1 MLLFEILR
9 VAVDA
14 MLANKLR
21 SLLTMLG
28 IVIGIAAVITML
40 ALGEAAQRAVQAQL
54 RTLGTNV
61 LTVRP
66 GQSFFGG
73 IGQADAK
80 LTVDDAQAL
89 LEQGR
94 DIMAVAPELEAR
106 YQVEYG
112 AHNAN
117 LSIVGS
123 WPSYFEVNNYSFA
136 GGRAFTESEDRGR
149 RRVAVVGAL
158 IGEDLG
164 LSSSADLLGATV
176 RIRGVPFEI
185 VGVLQEKGAMGFFNP
200 DEDIYVP
207 LATAQMRVMGTDLLR
222 SIGVQA
228 RSEASMDAAMAQTDQ
243 ILRRAHRLRPGEDAD
258 FTVRNQTTLL
268 STMGETTKTFSFL
281 LAGIATIS
289 LLVGG
294 IGIMNIM
301 LVSVT
306 ERTREIGLRKALGAR
321 RRDILLQFLIEAL
334 VLCLAGGALG
344 VAAGYGASN
353 VLEHTAGWSM
363 EIAPRAIGLAFGFS
377 AAVGL
382 FFGLWPARRA
392 AGLAPIEALRYE

>member
-1 MLLFEILR
+1 MLEILR

-40 ALGEAAQRAVQAQL
+40 ALGEAAQRNVQAQL
-54 RTLGTNV
+54 RMLGTNV

-66 GQSFFGG
+66 GQAFFGG
-73 IGQADAK
+73 VANSDAK

-89 LEQGR
+89 LEGR
-94 DIMAVAPELEAR
+94 GVGAVAPELEAR
-106 YQVEYG
+106 YQVEYSG
-112 AHNAN
+112 QNAN
-117 LSIVGS
+117 ISIVGS
-123 WPSYFEVNNYSFA
+123 WPSYFDVNNYQFA
-136 GGRAFTESEDRGR
+136 SGRPFTDAEDRGR

-158 IGEDLG
+158 VGDELGIG
-164 LSSSADLLGATV
+164 SSASLLGATIK
-176 RIRGVPFEI
+176 IRSIPFQVI
-185 VGVLQEKGAMGFFNP
+185 GVLEEKGAIGFFNP
-200 DEDIYVP
+200 DDDIYIP
-207 LATAQMRVMGTDLLR
+207 LATAQMRVVGTDLLR

-228 RSEASMDAAMAQTDQ
+228 RGDASLQSVMGETDQ

-258 FTVRNQTTLL
+258 FTVRDQTTLL
-268 STMGETTKTFSFL
+268 STVGETTKTFSFL

-306 ERTREIGLRKALGAR
+306 ERTREIGVRKSLGAR

-344 VAAGYGASN
+344 VGLGVAATN
-353 VLEHTAGWSM
+353 VLQHTAGWNM
-363 EIAPRAIGLAFGFS
+363 VIAPRAVLLAFGFS

-392 AGLAPIEALRYE
+392 AALAPIEALRYE